1 MNENLDLTKILKGCP
16 AGTEFYHA
24 GYGRIVYFER
34 IILNSDCPIRCL
46 LSNCRPCYANI
57 AVTKKGAINA
67 LYEGECLLFPSKD
80 QRDWSK
86 FERFWDKPKTEEP
99 TVETFDENTLQP
111 FDKVL
116 VRDFLNED
124 WMGDFFEKILEHDI
138 DYNVACVTCKWT
150 QCIPYNEETKH
161 LLGTREDC
169 PEYYKWW
176 DVKQEKIA
184 QNFLNKLKL

>member
-24 GYGRIVYFER
+24 GYGRIVYFNR

-46 LSNCRPCYANI
+46 LSNCRPCYANV

-86 FERFWDKPKTEEP
+86 FERFWAKPK
-99 TVETFDENTLQP
+99 VEKFDPKTFQP

-116 VRDFLNED
+116 VRDDYDEV
-124 WMGDFFEKILEHDI
+124 WIPTFFRCINPETNKI
-138 DYNVACVTCKWT
+138 VTLTLSWS
-150 QCIPYNEETKH
+150 QCIPYNKETKH
-161 LLGTREDC
+161 LSDTIDNC

-176 DVKQEKIA
+176 EE
-184 QNFLNKLKL
+184 

>member
-1 MNENLDLTKILKGCP
+1 MNENLDLTKILEGCP
-16 AGTEFYHA
+16 EGTKFYHA
-24 GYGRIVYFER
+24 GYGRIVYFDR

-67 LYEGECLLFPSKD
+67 LYEGECLLFPSKN

-86 FERFWDKPKTEEP
+86 FERFWDKPK
-99 TVETFDENTLQP
+99 VEKFDPKTLKP

-124 WMGDFFEKILEHDI
+124 WMADFFERI
-138 DYNVACVTCKWT
+138 DKNDVHYNATCVTSHWK
-150 QCIPYNEETKH
+150 QCIPYNDETKH
-161 LLGTREDC
+161 LLGTTDDC
-169 PEYYKWW
+169 PDYYKWW
-176 DVKQEKIA
+176 VK
-184 QNFLNKLKL
+184 

>member
-1 MNENLDLTKILKGCP
+1 MKSITIMNENIDLTKILEGCP

-86 FERFWDKPKTEEP
+86 FERFWDKPK
-99 TVETFDENTLQP
+99 VEKFDPKTFQP
-111 FDKVL
+111 FDKIL
-116 VRDFLNED
+116 VRDNIYSKWHTNLFSYFD
-124 WMGDFFEKILEHDI
+124 SIRV
-138 DYNVACVTCKWT
+138 DYHIEAIETCYRYA
-150 QCIPYNEETKH
+150 IPYNEDTKH
-161 LLGTREDC
+161 LVGTTDDC

-176 DVKQEKIA
+176 EE
-184 QNFLNKLKL
+184 

>member
-46 LSNCRPCYANI
+46 LSNCRPCYASI

-86 FERFWDKPKTEEP
+86 FRRFWDK
-99 TVETFDENTLQP
+99 
-111 FDKVL
+111 
-116 VRDFLNED
+116 
-124 WMGDFFEKILEHDI
+124 
-138 DYNVACVTCKWT
+138 
-150 QCIPYNEETKH
+150 
-161 LLGTREDC
+161 
-169 PEYYKWW
+169 
-176 DVKQEKIA
+176 
-184 QNFLNKLKL
+184 